1 VNEDEV
7 RQIVRTAIARHT
19 ADREGQRPAA
29 RLLPM
34 LAHASHFRY
43 TLPPSGGP
51 CLIEPAVRCNH
62 CGYCESHG
70 Y

>member
-1 VNEDEV
+1 MNEDHV
-7 RQIVRTAIARHT
+7 RQIVRAAIARHAT
-19 ADREGQRPAA
+19 DRRSDRPAA
-29 RLLPM
+29 RPIPM

-43 TLPPSGGP
+43 SLPPSGGP
-51 CLIEPAVRCNH
+51 CLIEPAVKCNH

>member
-1 VNEDEV
+1 MNEELV
-7 RQIVRTAIARHT
+7 RQLVRAAIARH
-19 ADREGQRPAA
+19 AVRGEDDRGHARP
-29 RLLPM
+29 LPI
-34 LAHASHFRY
+34 LTHASHFRY

-51 CLIEPAVRCNH
+51 CLIEPAVPCNH